1 MGVTEIENSITNRN
15 QEGKDMKKKV
25 PDQTVDATALFTP
38 IKLGPFELPNRVAV
52 APMNNMRQQEGYP
65 TMDTLCFYTRRVR
78 GGFSLIISEP
88 VSTGVF
94 QDQLNPYMQTKL
106 HKPEHAK
113 AWRLVIEAVHSFGGR
128 IIAQLA
134 GAGAGRQHW
143 DPTGKTRPVAPS
155 AIPFEIDPQYLP
167 KNFEKDPEILSHLKG
182 DMPREF
188 TKREIYQAI
197 ADYYGATKMAIQA
210 GFDGVELHQCHGYSG
225 HNFISP
231 NQNKRTDEFGGSWE
245 NRTRFARESFKQIM
259 RAIREEGVEDKFV
272 AGSRTSAAE
281 HTPGGFA
288 YEDMVKFHKM
298 LIELGSSFVDFSD
311 SAGYERWDIFIPD
324 DDKMPMKVEQA
335 KFFDKHLN
343 VPILIPSIHD
353 PVLAAEVANTTK
365 NVIVSL
371 GRQSLADPDWP
382 NKVKEGRI
390 KDVVRCTRCNLG
402 CLLKYG
408 IHHAVQLR
416 CMVNAEMGYEMY
428 DTANWPR
435 PMKPGKYLR

>member
-1 MGVTEIENSITNRN
+1 
-15 QEGKDMKKKV
+15 
-25 PDQTVDATALFTP
+25 
-38 IKLGPFELPNRVAV
+38 
-52 APMNNMRQQEGYP
+52 
-65 TMDTLCFYTRRVR
+65 
-78 GGFSLIISEP
+78 
-88 VSTGVF
+88 
-94 QDQLNPYMQTKL
+94 
-106 HKPEHAK
+106 
-113 AWRLVIEAVHSFGGR
+113 
-128 IIAQLA
+128 
-134 GAGAGRQHW
+134 
-143 DPTGKTRPVAPS
+143 
-155 AIPFEIDPQYLP
+155 
-167 KNFEKDPEILSHLKG
+167 
-182 DMPREF
+182 
-188 TKREIYQAI
+188 
-197 ADYYGATKMAIQA
+197 
-210 GFDGVELHQCHGYSG
+210 
-225 HNFISP
+225 
-231 NQNKRTDEFGGSWE
+231 
-245 NRTRFARESFKQIM
+245 M

-281 HTPGGFA
+281 HTPGGFT

-324 DDKMPMKVEQA
+324 ADKMPMKVEQA
-335 KFFDKHLN
+335 
-343 VPILIPSIHD
+343 II
-353 PVLAAEVANTTK
+353 
-365 NVIVSL
+365 SL